1 MGIYLK
7 YNFNNSNNNFYSTKS
22 VECETFGDLN
32 DLDSKFT
39 MFGIG
44 REETSTPSMRLRFN
58 LFPKNITEV
67 SFLDN
72 RNMHLFQRTD
82 KSEQTGLGVSDEQ
95 CFDKLVKL
103 FKLVKNDFKDKMIT
117 SSNEN
122 VEISLYGS
130 ILIE

>member
-1 MGIYLK
+1 
-7 YNFNNSNNNFYSTKS
+7 
-22 VECETFGDLN
+22 
-32 DLDSKFT
+32 

-67 SFLDN
+67 TFLDS